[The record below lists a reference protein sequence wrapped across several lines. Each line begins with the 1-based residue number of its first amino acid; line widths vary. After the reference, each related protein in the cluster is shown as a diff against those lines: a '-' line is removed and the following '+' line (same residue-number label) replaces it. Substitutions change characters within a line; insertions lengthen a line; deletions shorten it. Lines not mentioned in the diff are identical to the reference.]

1 MSSNL
6 GPPAFARPP
15 LDFPLGLDGCDGSD
29 TDFFLLIASFF
40 AAPLAT
46 DEEDELE
53 EELELLS
60 AFGFLAEGSDSLD
73 SLSCFLFLVTVLVS
87 GTSSGSSLS
96 ISASGLLPS
105 VNASL
110 IRSRV
115 GLSAM
120 S

>member
-6 GPPAFARPP
+6 GPPAFARPF
-15 LDFPLGLDGCDGSD
+15 DFPLGFDGWDI
-29 TDFFLLIASFF
+29 DFFSFSASFF
-40 AAPLAT
+40 SVAPLAT

-53 EELELLS
+53 DELELLS
-60 AFGFLAEGSDSLD
+60 TLGFLAEGSDSLD
-73 SLSCFLFLVTVLVS
+73 SLSCFLFLVTVVVS